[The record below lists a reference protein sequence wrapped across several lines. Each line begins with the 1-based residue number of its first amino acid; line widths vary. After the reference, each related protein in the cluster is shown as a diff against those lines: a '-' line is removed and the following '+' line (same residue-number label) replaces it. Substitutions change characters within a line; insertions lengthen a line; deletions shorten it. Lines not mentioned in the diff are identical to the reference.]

1 MQVELR
7 LVIFLQFSFKS
18 KLWLM
23 AIFICSSERRQELV
37 NVGKHVR
44 LARVQLERR
53 WRGKRNDQSLLL
65 LLLSFCGGRRSLNSL
80 RFFLPR
86 ALLARLLVEHRL
98 AHRIDD
104 VLEEVDLFS
113 LIGDKV
119 EEKGG
124 AGVIDRLKLCLL
136 NGRLKLAGVLFPDQ
150 VVRPVSQTQS
160 DDGRFEVVVGQVGRL
175 WLLGLRVNDRRIIV

>member
-1 MQVELR
+1 
-7 LVIFLQFSFKS
+7 
-18 KLWLM
+18 
-23 AIFICSSERRQELV
+23 
-37 NVGKHVR
+37 
-44 LARVQLERR
+44 
-53 WRGKRNDQSLLL
+53 
-65 LLLSFCGGRRSLNSL
+65 
-80 RFFLPR
+80 
-86 ALLARLLVEHRL
+86 LVEHRL

-113 LIGDKV
+113 LIGETV
-119 EEKGG
+119 EENGN
-124 AGVIDRLKLCLL
+124 AGVIDRLKLSLL